1 LKNHVAPFLFSN
13 FILIAVLLL
22 QYLMK
27 ISDLLIGKGLSFW
40 IISQLIIY
48 SMAWM
53 LVLVVPMAAL
63 VSSIMAFGSMAQN
76 NEVAIFKA
84 TGISLYKMMIP
95 PLLGSILVAVL
106 LIQFNNYIYPHTNHQ
121 ARLLL
126 QNITQQKPTLSLVP
140 GVFSQDVQN
149 YSILV
154 RSINSQTNE
163 LENLTI
169 YDYSDP
175 YKTNIVTAEKGK
187 IYFSKDQKK
196 LIMDLVNGEIHESD
210 NNVREPYRKLIFEK
224 HRIAMK
230 GDQFSYQA
238 SDFGGQRGEREL
250 GASEMLVIVDSLSAQ
265 RNNYISIFEEKQ
277 KSIFFPDT
285 VRSIQNSRE
294 PSSTKHVYLRVKE
307 RIKNNQNNI
316 TTSLHRLDANLKEV
330 NKYWVEIHK
339 KYSLPFACIV
349 FVLIG
354 APLGTMTRKGGF
366 GIAAGISLVFFLVYW
381 FFLIGGEKLA
391 DRGLVSP
398 FWGMWSA
405 NFLLFFLGIFLT
417 IKSARERVTIS
428 FEWLIKLI
436 PKQLRDTEK
445 TDADT

>member
-1 LKNHVAPFLFSN
+1 
-13 FILIAVLLL
+13 
-22 QYLMK
+22 MK

-63 VSSIMAFGSMAQN
+63 VSTIMAFGSMSQN
-76 NEVAIFKA
+76 NEIAILKA
-84 TGISLYKMMIP
+84 SGISLYKMMIP
-95 PLLGSILVAVL
+95 PILGSVLIAFL
-106 LIQFNNYIYPHTNHQ
+106 LIQFNNTVYPHTNHQ

-126 QNITQQKPTLSLVP
+126 QNITKQKPTLALVP

-154 RSINSQTNE
+154 RDIDPLSNE

-169 YDYSDP
+169 YDNSDP
-175 YKTNIVTAEKGK
+175 YKTNIVTAEKGN

-210 NNVREPYRKLIFEK
+210 NNVREPYRKLVFEK

-250 GASEMLVIVDSLSAQ
+250 GAPEMLIIVDSLSSL
-265 RNNYISIFEEKQ
+265 RNNYMEDFREKQ
-277 KSIFFPDT
+277 KNLFFPDSF
-285 VRSIQNSRE
+285 RAIQSSRE
-294 PSSTKHVYLRVKE
+294 PSSMKHVYLRVKE
-307 RIKNNQNNI
+307 KIKNNQNNI
-316 TTSLHRLDANLKEV
+316 SSSLHRLDANLRDQ

-349 FVLIG
+349 FVFIG

-366 GIAAGISLVFFLVYW
+366 GIAAGISLVFFLFYW
-381 FFLIGGEKLA
+381 FFLIGGEKFA
-391 DRGLVSP
+391 DRGLIEP

-405 NFLLFFLGIFLT
+405 NIILLFLGIFLT

-428 FEWLIKLI
+428 FNWLLKII

-445 TDADT
+445 TDVDS